1 MINRSQLKFHE
12 TFQPEAGYIA
22 RILELASTNYSGSKF
37 EISDRTGIP
46 TGNQKGKVEPHI
58 KYASFM
64 GLISY
69 TCEKGKYNLALTAL
83 GQEIYSQD
91 PYLHETL
98 TRWIC
103 HYAISRKINGAPQ
116 WAFLVNNAHVGY
128 IQRITAERLLKQM
141 ENSFECSI
149 SFEEAFGV
157 VKRSYTEGFFSSLE
171 YLTVDEGTREFQ
183 FNEIQTKEELLFV
196 YAYAMLSN
204 WALFFPEKSEI
215 TLIEFIDELS
225 FGKIFGLSDESIG
238 EVLDELSDE
247 GVIAVNRQ
255 LFPTTIIR
263 MATSDDIIARLYSR
277 LL

>member
-1 MINRSQLKFHE
+1 MVNRSQLKFHE

-22 RILELASTNYSGSKF
+22 RILELASTSYSGSKF
-37 EISDRTGIP
+37 EISEKTGIP

-69 TCEKGKYNLALTAL
+69 SCEKGIYSMSLTTL
-83 GQEIYSQD
+83 GQVVYEQD
-91 PYLHETL
+91 PYLHEGL
-98 TRWIC
+98 TRWVC
-103 HYAISRKINGAPQ
+103 HYAISAKRNGAPQ
-116 WAFLVNNAHVGY
+116 WAFLVNDAHVGY
-128 IQRITAERLLKQM
+128 IQTITAERLLKQA
-141 ENSFECSI
+141 ESVFGCSV

-157 VKRSYTEGFFSSLE
+157 VKRSYTEGFFSSLG
-171 YLTVDEGTREFQ
+171 YLVVDEGSREFQ
-183 FNEIQTKEELLFV
+183 FNEIQVRDELIFV

-204 WALFFPEKSEI
+204 WMNIFPNKSEI
-215 TLIEFIDELS
+215 TLIELIEELS

-247 GVIAVNRQ
+247 DVITINRQ
-255 LFPTTIIR
+255 LFPATIIKT
-263 MATSDDIIARLYSR
+263 AEIEEIIPRLYSR